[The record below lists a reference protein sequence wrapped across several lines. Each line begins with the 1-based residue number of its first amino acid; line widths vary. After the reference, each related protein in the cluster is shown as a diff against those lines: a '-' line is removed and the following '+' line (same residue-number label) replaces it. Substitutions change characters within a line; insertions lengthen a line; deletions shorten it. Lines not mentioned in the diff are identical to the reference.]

1 MLLFI
6 LDLFLIYWLAGLV
19 FVLLGIIFISECRRI
34 LYKQNILFGTFLV
47 LFAGF
52 IAIPK
57 LILGIVRRF
66 SHGSKTDDE
75 V

>member
-19 FVLLGIIFISECRRI
+19 FVLLSIIFISECRMI
-34 LYKQNILFGTFLV
+34 LYKQDILSGTFAV
-47 LFAGF
+47 LFAGLV
-52 IAIPK
+52 AIPMIFCK
-57 LILGIVRRF
+57 IIRRIC
-66 SHGSKTDDE
+66 HGSKTDDE